1 MGYHAHR
8 KERVLE
14 DTSGRLFKSE
24 SAVRP
29 TASLPSPFASIQA
42 STSLIEQRHGL
53 LLQTRACPLVRTDIT
68 VDTARRAGRN
78 RHRRIRSS
86 SIRLRPSIQTRRR
99 HRNQVT
105 PALRPSPNIPQWWA
119 RRSP

>member
-1 MGYHAHR
+1 MGYHVHR

-14 DTSGRLFKSE
+14 DTSGRLLKSE

-29 TASLPSPFASIQA
+29 TASLLSLFASIQA
-42 STSLIEQRHGL
+42 STSLIEQRNGL
-53 LLQTRACPLVRTDIT
+53 LLQTCARPLVRTDIT

-86 SIRLRPSIQTRRR
+86 SI
-99 HRNQVT
+99 
-105 PALRPSPNIPQWWA
+105 
-119 RRSP
+119 